1 MYFRFRQLKI
11 GVKMKRLKIKN
22 RFRKIIITSLIA
34 LQCFMTVSYGD
45 LIYQTSYQI
54 IVSDGIVYKKIVQTY
69 DNGVQSINMITADLT
84 NSGVDFEVLYNDAAG
99 FANRATLSSLVK
111 QNPNTVA
118 AVNADFFS
126 MSTPSYSMGPMVDD
140 GKVISSTYYDSGKMA
155 TFMVDKNQ
163 MMVIDYLKSGVVIK
177 NETTG
182 NNSTGYSI
190 NKYSKNYTSPI
201 IITNEY
207 RKITQG
213 QSGTAVGTMTEVIV
227 KDGIVKEVR
236 IGQAGTAV
244 SENGYAIAASGTKG
258 DLLASTFSVGDRLEL
273 KTSMDSSYPDILEA
287 VGGGTMILNNGM
299 LSPITHKIDGKSQ
312 RTAIGITYDKKI
324 VLMTV
329 DGRTDPYI
337 GMQETEVADFLR
349 KQNVKDAMMFD
360 GGGSTEMIVNGNIV
374 NTLSAERQ
382 ILNGVALVNNRT
394 RGSLSKL
401 EAVLETNTIF
411 QGDKIK
417 LIVKGFDKDMNPVPL
432 SGVSVTGSGVSASYL
447 DGYVSFNSGGSG
459 KLEIKSGS
467 ASTSIPVNVAAVN
480 LKDPK
485 KIENI
490 SSYDIA
496 VIPNTS
502 KDKTDTLSQAINGR
516 IAEEVNFKAKLAVN
530 DFNKNQELS
539 DNIKINK
546 ESIYQASQTIDRD
559 GVKYIGLD
567 VSNGIGGVAGQW
579 QTISSGLSGSSKNVI
594 IMLNSKM
601 KLGVS
606 EMAVLRNMLKEASDS
621 KNIFV
626 VSRGDDYSS
635 YAEGNVS
642 YITMRDF
649 SAIGSGKEEN
659 YKLLVFKATSSSM
672 NYGFQNLFK

>member
-1 MYFRFRQLKI
+1 
-11 GVKMKRLKIKN
+11 MKKLTIKK
-22 RFRKIIITSLIA
+22 RFRKIMITSLIA
-34 LQCFMTVSYGD
+34 MQCFVTVSYGD
-45 LIYQTSYQI
+45 LIYENEYQI
-54 IVSDGIVYKKIVQTY
+54 IISEGIVHKKVVQTY
-69 DNGVQSINMITADLT
+69 DSGVQSINLIIADIAS
-84 NSGVDFEVLYNDAAG
+84 NAVDFEILYNDVSG
-99 FANRATLSSLVK
+99 FVNRETLSKLVK

-126 MSTPSYSMGPMVDD
+126 MANPSYSMGPMVSD

-155 TFMVDKNQ
+155 AFMVDRNQ

-201 IITNEY
+201 VMTNEY
-207 RKITQG
+207 RKNTQG
-213 QSGTAVGTMTEVIV
+213 QAGTTLGTMTEVIV
-227 KDGIVKEVR
+227 NDDVVTQVR
-236 IGQAGTAV
+236 KGQKGTAV
-244 SENGYAIAASGTKG
+244 PENGYAVAASGAKG

-273 KTSMDSSYPDILEA
+273 KTNMENNYPDIMEA
-287 VGGGTMILNNGM
+287 VGGGTMILKDGM
-299 LSPITHKIDGKSQ
+299 LAPLTHKISGRSQ
-312 RTAIGITYDKKI
+312 RTAIGITYDRKI
-324 VLMTV
+324 VFMTV
-329 DGRTDPYI
+329 DGRKAPYI

-360 GGGSTEMIVNGNIV
+360 GGGSTEMIVNGKITND
-374 NTLSAERQ
+374 LSEERK

-401 EAVLETNTIF
+401 EAVLETSAIF

-417 LIVKGFDKDMNPVPL
+417 LIVKGFDSNMNPVDL
-432 SGVSVTGSGVSASYL
+432 GNMSVSGSGISAAYSN
-447 DGYVSFNSGGSG
+447 GYVSFQSGGSG

-485 KIENI
+485 KTE
-490 SSYDIA
+490 SMTSYDVA
-496 VIPNTS
+496 VIPDAL
-502 KDKTDTLSQAINGR
+502 KDKDDILSQAINGR
-516 IAEEVNFKAKLAVN
+516 LVQEVNSKAKVAVN
-530 DFNKNQELS
+530 SFNKNQELS
-539 DNIKINK
+539 DNIKISK
-546 ESIYQASQTIDRD
+546 ESVYKGAQIVDRD

-567 VSNGIGGVAGQW
+567 ISNGIGGISGQW
-579 QTISSGLSGSSKNVI
+579 QTLKSGLSGSGQNVI
-594 IMLNSKM
+594 IMMNSKM
-601 KLGVS
+601 NLGVS
-606 EMAVLRNMLKEASDS
+606 EKAVFRKVVQDASSS

-626 VSRGDDYSS
+626 VSKGEEYSS

-649 SAIGSGKEEN
+649 SSIKAGKEEN
-659 YKLLVFKATSSSM
+659 YKLLVFKKTGTGM
-672 NYGFQNLFK
+672 TYGFLSLFQ